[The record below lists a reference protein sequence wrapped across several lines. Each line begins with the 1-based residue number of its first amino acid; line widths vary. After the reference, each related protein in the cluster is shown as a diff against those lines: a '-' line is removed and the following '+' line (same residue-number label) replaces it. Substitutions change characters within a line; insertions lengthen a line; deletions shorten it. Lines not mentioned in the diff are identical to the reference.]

1 MEEATSIAA
10 VMAAPVK
17 QKDMAIIAKGE
28 STAGE
33 IAGPSMGKVISM
45 VEVVTMVESVKKR
58 G

>member
-1 MEEATSIAA
+1 
-10 VMAAPVK
+10 MAAPVK